1 MSAEL
6 LREIIN
12 KYGFSQSQVA
22 TRLGKSPAV
31 VNQYLQGKYN
41 GDQTAIDKAVEQ
53 LHERLKAKEKNGLTA
68 IFVRTETAKKVLNLC
83 AMAHAVGD
91 IYLLVGEAGL
101 GKTVALKEYAK
112 RHDGVLM
119 LEVDPTYSSKV
130 ILSEL
135 CHLLNVQAGKTNHAM
150 FEAVVGKL
158 ADSERLLIVDEAE
171 LLNTRALEV
180 LRRIH
185 DRTNIGIVLAG
196 MPRLRANLRGAKGE
210 FKQLYSRVG
219 LQLDMQ
225 DRLPDDDILQLIKE
239 GIGETEF
246 ANKILDISKGNARRL
261 NKLLRGVKMWSQ
273 KRPDKTVTEKM
284 VADFAA
290 MLID

>member
-6 LREIIN
+6 LREIIS
-12 KYGFSQSQVA
+12 KHGYSQSQVA
-22 TRLGKSPAV
+22 TRLGKSAAV

-41 GDQTAIDKAVEQ
+41 GDKSAIDKAVKQ
-53 LHERLKAKEKNGLTA
+53 LHERLQAKEKNHLEA
-68 IFVRTETAKKVLNLC
+68 SFVETETAKKVLNLC

-101 GKTVALKEYAK
+101 GKTVALKEYAT
-112 RHDGVLM
+112 RNQGVLM
-119 LEVDPTYSSKV
+119 LEVDPTYTPKV
-130 ILSEL
+130 VLIEL
-135 CHLLNVQAGKTNHAM
+135 CNVLNLQTGKSNHAM
-150 FEAVVGKL
+150 FEAVVEKL

-180 LRRIH
+180 LRRLH
-185 DRTNIGIVLAG
+185 DRTKIGIVLAG
-196 MPRLRANLRGAKGE
+196 MPRLRANLRGTKGE

-225 DRLPDDDILQLIKE
+225 DRLPDNDILQLIRE
-239 GIGETEF
+239 NIGESDF
-246 ANKILDISKGNARRL
+246 ANKILEISQGNARRL
-261 NKLLRGVKMWSQ
+261 QKLLRGLKVWA
-273 KRPDKTVTEKM
+273 KRRKDGEITEKM